1 MDKQEKNIDLKKDKW
16 WNRISENNKVSLVI
30 LGVLIFEVLL
40 LVLFWWIVDLITLK
54 YFLIYVF
61 TSLAI
66 FLLCDTRV
74 QKCNKIIRKIWL
86 ILMLP
91 MYIIFT
97 GLKLIFPAF
106 TIFMSYLMVAIYS
119 LGSPLVIIKAFDYL
133 CNLNFSMSTIVFITL
148 TAGAILCVHRP
159 NFIQWIIKKQSPLK
173 DWGEHKY
180 EPIMQELALYVTH
193 KNNINFF
200 IYTAY
205 FVFFTISGFMEI
217 QYNEALISQDLDK
230 AVLKAF
236 LVFIAYSNMVGKSKE
251 VEIKSKPLLD
261 KIIRLI
267 TIHD

>member
-1 MDKQEKNIDLKKDKW
+1 MDKQEKNIDSKKDKW
-16 WNRISENNKVSLVI
+16 WNIISENNKVSLII
-30 LGVLIFEVLL
+30 LGILIFEVLL

-74 QKCNKIIRKIWL
+74 QNYNIIIRKIWFV
-86 ILMLP
+86 LMLP
-91 MYIIFT
+91 MYLIFI
-97 GLKLIFPAF
+97 GLKLIKPVF
-106 TIFMSYLMVAIYS
+106 TIIASYLTIAIYS
-119 LGSPLVIIKAFDYL
+119 LALPLIIIKAFDYL
-133 CNLNFSMSTIVFITL
+133 CNLNFSTSTIVFITL
-148 TAGAILCVHRP
+148 TAGAILCVHLP
-159 NFIQWIIKKQSPLK
+159 NFIQWIIKNQSPLK

-180 EPIMQELALYVTH
+180 EAIMQELALYVTH
-193 KNNINFF
+193 KNNINFL
-200 IYTAY
+200 IYAAY
-205 FVFFTISGFMEI
+205 FVFLAISGFMEI